1 MAGIYIHIPYC
12 KTKCPYCD
20 FFSVTDISNK
30 SRLIQGIEKELA
42 LQKEYLGSQKIETIY
57 FGGGTPSY
65 IEPYYIQKIV
75 DRISAIFQ
83 VANYPEITIECNP
96 DDLNENYLIKLR
108 GIADFRINFGVQSFI
123 NSELQ
128 LLQRRHNAEQTLNIL
143 EKLFDLGFK
152 NVGID
157 LIYGLPGSDLQDFA
171 VNLDT
176 AFQFPIK
183 HLSAYHLTIEK
194 GTPFYDR
201 LQKGEIAEISEDLS
215 RKLYFCLKQR
225 TSENGFE
232 HYEISNFAKNKHYSK
247 HNTSYWQGIPYL
259 GVGPSAHSFDG
270 NNRHWNVSSIG
281 KYLQFIEKDKLACDE
296 EQLTMRDQFNEY
308 LMVSLR
314 TKWGADLNYL
324 KASFP
329 FFVDAEFKHKLNY
342 YQEKEM
348 VYLDNN
354 HIYLTEEGQF
364 LSDRVIMDLFKT
376 ER

>member
-83 VANYPEITIECNP
+83 VANHPEITIECNP

-324 KASFP
+324 EDSFP
-329 FFVDAEFKHKLNY
+329 SFVDAEFKHKLNY